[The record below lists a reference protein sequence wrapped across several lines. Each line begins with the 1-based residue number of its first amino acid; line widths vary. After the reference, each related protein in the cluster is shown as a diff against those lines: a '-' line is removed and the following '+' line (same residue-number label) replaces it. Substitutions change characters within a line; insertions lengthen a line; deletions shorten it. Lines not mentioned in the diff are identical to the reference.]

1 MPAGKP
7 TDQQVKAAILSKI
20 RDGGMSVTEASST
33 YGISSKSIY
42 RWLREGVVDGN
53 RNLVLELNRLR
64 KENEQLYKLL
74 GRATAEMNRP
84 KS

>member
-7 TDQQVKAAILSKI
+7 TDQQTKTTILSKI

-33 YGISSKSIY
+33 YNISSKNIY

-64 KENEQLYKLL
+64 KENEQLYRLL
-74 GRATAEMNRP
+74 GRATAEMQRS
-84 KS
+84 KK